1 MYLAVRRTKVGGS
14 FRLEN
19 RNSSITP
26 HFSASASAS
35 FLETSFGRKA
45 HTPENFIQRTLDVE
59 EAETK
64 GHAHRSG
71 RRAGRHLT
79 DGHEVERPLFDVADR
94 ARSSGLVD
102 DGL

>member
-1 MYLAVRRTKVGGS
+1 MQSAG
-14 FRLEN
+14 F
-19 RNSSITP
+19 SI
-26 HFSASASAS
+26 S
-35 FLETSFGRKA
+35 
-45 HTPENFIQRTLDVE
+45 NVQ

-79 DGHEVERPLFDVADR
+79 DGHEVERSLFDVADS

-102 DGL
+102 DGLGRQVEPPVTALSVASVQLAAAVRFPIRMSS